1 MKKHLNFPVF
11 FVYYIQSMLSINR
24 IGTQNTTTKNN
35 PHEIDLLFTQKLR
48 QTHASSTPTDFFE
61 KTIVFSKVLL
71 SLYLNPVISGSYPCA
86 TRFYIAKLF
95 RN

>member
-1 MKKHLNFPVF
+1 
-11 FVYYIQSMLSINR
+11 MLSINEIETHNR
-24 IGTQNTTTKNN
+24 TIKNN

-61 KTIVFSKVLL
+61 KTIVFSKVFL
-71 SLYLNPVISGSYPCA
+71 SLYLNPVISGSSPGA
-86 TRFYIAKLF
+86 TRFYIVKLF